1 MIYKLDEIKFLLIV
15 FVSVL
20 NNLVF
25 MKFDLYFVLSVI
37 SNVFESVV
45 KMKNDKMVVD
55 KRILLQVQLIFL
67 FGVGKLLKMKS
78 ILIKSE
84 EMVYLDFGFY
94 NCGVVCNYVMVII

>member
-1 MIYKLDEIKFLLIV
+1 MCLEVGKEFVDMFMGFFILFISCLVRVLVEVFMIYKLDEIKFLLIV

-55 KRILLQVQLIFL
+55 KRILL
-67 FGVGKLLKMKS
+67 
-78 ILIKSE
+78 
-84 EMVYLDFGFY
+84 
-94 NCGVVCNYVMVII
+94 